1 MYDTWIYS
9 HFINTGFFPI
19 LVCGTAIA
27 IEIIFIHFV
36 TKSKNNT

>member
-9 HFINTGFFPI
+9 HFINTALFPV
-19 LVCGTAIA
+19 LVLGVAI
-27 IEIIFIHFV
+27 IIGPIFIHFV